1 MEKFKYNGKT
11 LEEAKETALKTLNCE
26 EKDIYIKELETKGG
40 LFKARKV
47 EIEVVTRN
55 QIIEQIK
62 TFLTDILSTMN
73 LDIKFEIKNRDEIP
87 LITIFS
93 DNNNIL
99 IGKQGRTIDAIN
111 TILNQYLRNELGFIF
126 KYNLDVGE
134 YKLKS
139 QKRLEKLAKNIARDV
154 IKTKMDVKLDPM
166 NSYERRIIHTVLS
179 EYKKVTTESIGEEP
193 NRSVVIK
200 FKEKIE
206 E

>member
-40 LFKARKV
+40 LFKAKKV